1 MRRLTRIAMWS
12 GPRNLSTA
20 MMRSF
25 SSRPDCQCI
34 DEPFYA
40 AWLKETG
47 ANHPMRAEILH
58 HHETDPEAVS
68 RTLAAGMP
76 GDRPLH
82 YEKHMTHHGGAA
94 LLDHN
99 FHGVRH
105 AFLIRHPARVL
116 ASYAAKMTDVS
127 LAAIG
132 FTQQSALFDRLRK
145 ETGKTP
151 VVIDADAILR
161 DPVRML
167 SALCAALDIPYLP
180 AMLTWPAG
188 PHPADGVWA
197 RHWYASI
204 HASTGFGAPPGPLPA
219 IAPAHETIAAEAQ
232 GIYDRL
238 GVYCLR

>member
-1 MRRLTRIAMWS
+1 
-12 GPRNLSTA
+12 
-20 MMRSF
+20 
-25 SSRPDCQCI
+25 
-34 DEPFYA
+34 
-40 AWLKETG
+40 
-47 ANHPMRAEILH
+47 
-58 HHETDPEAVS
+58 
-68 RTLAAGMP
+68 
-76 GDRPLH
+76 
-82 YEKHMTHHGGAA
+82 MTHHGGAA